1 MNIQPI
7 SAVKPIRKQVLKGVV
22 TMPSSHVRD
31 SFETEKFNLN
41 NSIEILS
48 KIKESNGKS
57 KFHKGQLASFE
68 QYLSEEPKK
77 WNSVLS
83 LAKNP
88 NIKGEFVSLMSA
100 KPAEQLDMLSKTAEL
115 KNSDGKY
122 KYSGKDMMNY
132 ADNLTVDSMKRALPL
147 TKTGLSTKN
156 IITIASDKNM
166 ADTNNIAKKVSEL
179 ESVFENLTEIQFEKD
194 KYENNTYTLTAK
206 GNNDNAQSLLLDK
219 NLKTLAIENERKYV
233 SKTNGNKYIQ
243 KKTSDLRNNTTSM
256 VRLKEDSVVGRPVF
270 DSEVKIVKDKN
281 QKTKYYEYTS
291 LSDVNGVLNV
301 VRKTPDGKQT
311 TLSSGTID
319 KKTGIISVKKS
330 MQSPEGVQTDYLYE
344 NDPQGNRITEYKI
357 TDKNG
362 NVLLNKKSTFEVIN
376 DNKCISSNGDEKFE
390 IVTDDKKLKV
400 KSLSDE
406 TKNAEFDFDTDIVG
420 DKQNLIKILKKL
432 PGEELLKLK
441 DSVLLLNGIND
452 PLDSY
457 YNGSELTIETAD
469 SDFLLLHELGHAI
482 DYKNVSSKSVE
493 DYHNSMIKNS
503 ITMQKDVNK
512 VFNEEKEAFLKQYP
526 ESQREHID
534 YFINTLT
541 HQNGETGGLSETIAE
556 TNAVLTTAKAYP
568 AMAVR
573 TQYLQQNFPRT
584 IALIANKLN

>member
-1 MNIQPI
+1 MNVQPI
-7 SAVKPIRKQVLKGVV
+7 SDVKPIKKQGLKGVV
-22 TMPSSHVRD
+22 TMPLSHVRD
-31 SFETEKFNLN
+31 SFEFEKFNLT
-41 NSIEILS
+41 NSIDTLS
-48 KIKESNGKS
+48 RIKDSNGKN

-77 WNSVLS
+77 WTSVLS

-100 KPAEQLDMLSKTAEL
+100 KPVEQLDMLSKTAEL

-122 KYSGKDMMNY
+122 KYSGKDMMNF
-132 ADNLTVDSMKRALPL
+132 ADNLVTDSMKRAMPL
-147 TKTGLSTKN
+147 TETSLSAKN
-156 IITIASDKNM
+156 IISIASDKNM
-166 ADTNNIAKKVSEL
+166 PDTNNIAKKVSEF
-179 ESVFENLTEIQFEKD
+179 ESTFKGLNEIQFKKD
-194 KYENNTYTLTAK
+194 NYENNTYTLTAQD
-206 GNNDNAQSLLLDK
+206 DNSNSQKLLLDK

-233 SKTNGNKYIQ
+233 SKINGNTYIQ
-243 KKTSDLRNNTTSM
+243 QKTSDLRNNTTSM

-281 QKTKYYEYTS
+281 NKTQYYEYTT
-291 LSDVNGVLNV
+291 LSDVKGVLNV

-319 KKTGIISVKKS
+319 KKTGIVSVKKS
-330 MQSPEGVQTDYLYE
+330 MKSPEGVQTDYLYE

-362 NVLLNKKSTFEVIN
+362 KVLLDKKSTFEVIN
-376 DNKCISSNGDEKFE
+376 DNKCISSNGDEKYE
-390 IVTDDKKLKV
+390 ITTDDKKLKV

-406 TKNAEFDFDTDIVG
+406 TKNAEFDFDTDIIG
-420 DKQNLIKILKKL
+420 DKQNLIKVLKQL

-441 DSVLLLNGIND
+441 DSVILLNGIKD

-457 YNGSELTIETAD
+457 YSGSELTIETAD
-469 SDFLLLHELGHAI
+469 SDFLLLHELGHAM
-482 DYKNVSSKSVE
+482 DYKNVSSKSAE
-493 DYHNSMIKNS
+493 AYQSSMLKNS

-556 TNAVLTTAKAYP
+556 TNAILTTAKAYP
-568 AMAVR
+568 AMAIR

-584 IALIANKLN
+584 IAAIANKLN